1 MGSHGVGWQTPRT
14 SVLGC
19 PGCPSSAGKPSSC
32 LAFAEGIGEALEEV
46 YLAYVDKVSKIV
58 RFGFRLPQGG
68 AVVPGLGWRAD
79 EVADIVQEVFA
90 RSFSH
95 SARASYDGER
105 DFAPYLYAV
114 ARNVLADRARRVGRE
129 LPTAWSELLRVREE
143 DLTGNED
150 ESAWADGATIAA
162 VRGYIEELDDSL
174 KQLHEVRY
182 VEGLSQREAA
192 EKLGISRQTLRTLE
206 GRLRDGLRQRLRQS

>member
-1 MGSHGVGWQTPRT
+1 MSIFRR
-14 SVLGC
+14 
-19 PGCPSSAGKPSSC
+19 K
-32 LAFAEGIGEALEEV
+32 AELLSRFRRGDRDALEEV
-46 YLAYVDKVSKIV
+46 YRAYVDKVSKIV

-105 DFAPYLYAV
+105 DYAPYLYAV

-129 LPTAWSELLRVREE
+129 LPMAWSELLRVREE
-143 DLTGNED
+143 DLAANEE
-150 ESAWADGATIAA
+150 ESAWADAATVAA
-162 VRGYIEELDDSL
+162 VRAYVEGLEDSL
-174 KQLHEVRY
+174 KQVHEVRY
-182 VEGLSQREAA
+182 VQGLSQREAA

-206 GRLRDGLRQRLRQS
+206 GRLRDGLRQRLKCS